1 MPSGC
6 MMAELGKLGSP
17 QGGWEA
23 LYRLL
28 SRVPFFNPIQSKG
41 GVWSAPQPKI
51 GSAIVRAPTRS
62 LAGSSSALY
71 PASSLPPRA
80 LWCALGPPH
89 CSYNLLKLAQT
100 ILPKTGAH
108 FSKRLFQEFW
118 TGDCQ
123 RSKRNQN
130 QRSQLGIDQEEDGER
145 EHEDRDR
152 ERCSRAAVKH
162 HPPLSESGPPS
173 AIGDEAPQPHVLVE
187 TLSPIEVGEPRLTWC
202 RLAL

>member
-1 MPSGC
+1 MRMPGPRNCKNLDQFEPFWSITMVPSSFAMGAGLPSGC

-80 LWCALGPPH
+80 LWCALGP
-89 CSYNLLKLAQT
+89 
-100 ILPKTGAH
+100 LPAAAITSSNNPPENG
-108 FSKRLFQEFW
+108 STLFQNFS
-118 TGDCQ
+118 GILDCQ
-123 RSKRNQN
+123 RSIKENQN
-130 QRSQLGIDQEEDGER
+130 QRSQLGMR
-145 EHEDRDR
+145 
-152 ERCSRAAVKH
+152 
-162 HPPLSESGPPS
+162 SGR
-173 AIGDEAPQPHVLVE
+173 G
-187 TLSPIEVGEPRLTWC
+187 W
-202 RLAL
+202 